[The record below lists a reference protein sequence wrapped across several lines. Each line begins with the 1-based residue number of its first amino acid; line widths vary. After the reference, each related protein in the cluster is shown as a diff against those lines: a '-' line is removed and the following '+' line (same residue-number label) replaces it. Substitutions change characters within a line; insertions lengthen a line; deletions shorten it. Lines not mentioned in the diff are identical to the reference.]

1 MGSANAR
8 CLLFG
13 LIPAF
18 ITGLTTGGL
27 SCLAV
32 QGGLLATSVA
42 NQVEQDM
49 GRRFSSQP
57 VLLFLAAKLLGYT
70 LLGFLLGWLGSV
82 LQLIP
87 TTRALLQIAVGVF
100 MVGNALRMLNV
111 HPIFR
116 YFAIE
121 PPRWI
126 TRYIRKKAISPAEYR
141 RMTKKYGTGFRP
153 NTQNT
158 TDPFTPIALGF
169 LTIFIPCG
177 VTQAMMATAM
187 GAGNP
192 LQGAALMFA
201 FTLGT
206 SPVFFA
212 VTYGFLQVGAKFER
226 RFTQIAAMLIL
237 VLGYVSIRT
246 GWKLAGGFSFPSFGT
261 QASAAPAAA
270 LVSVVGEQTISI
282 QALNYGYEPRAWQ
295 AQAGVPVK
303 LDLVTN
309 NTSGCTRAFVIP
321 QFGYQQIL
329 PATGI
334 ISLLI
339 PAQPAGTVIQFTCGM
354 GMYGGYIEFIQ

>member
-1 MGSANAR
+1 LFD
-8 CLLFG
+8 LL
-13 LIPAF
+13 PAF
-18 ITGLTTGGL
+18 LTGLTTGGL

-42 NQVEQDM
+42 HQVEQDL
-49 GRRFSSQP
+49 GKRFSSRP
-57 VLLFLAAKLLGYT
+57 ILLFLAAKLLGYT
-70 LLGFLLGWLGSV
+70 LLGFLLGWLGSI
-82 LQLIP
+82 LQLTP

-100 MVGNALRMLNV
+100 MVGTALRMLNV

-126 TRYIRKKAISPAEYR
+126 TRYIRKQAKTPAEFR
-141 RMTKKYGTGFRP
+141 RMTKKYGTGFHP
-153 NTQNT
+153 NTQNS
-158 TDPFTPIALGF
+158 TDFFTPIALGF

-187 GAGNP
+187 GVGNP

-212 VTYGFLQVGAKFER
+212 VTYGLLRVGANFER
-226 RFTQIAAMLIL
+226 RFTQIAAVLIL
-237 VLGYVSIRT
+237 ILGYLSVRS
-246 GWKLAGGFSFPSFGT
+246 GWKLAGGFSFPSFGA
-261 QASAAPAAA
+261 QINAAPAAA
-270 LVSVVGEQTISI
+270 LVSVIGEQTISI

-309 NTSGCTRAFVIP
+309 NTTGCTRAFVIP
-321 QFGYQQIL
+321 QFGFQQIL
-329 PATGI
+329 PPSGT
-334 ISLLI
+334 ISLRI
-339 PAQPAGTVIQFTCGM
+339 PAQPAGSVIQFTCGM
-354 GMYGGYIEFIQ
+354 GMYGGFIEFIQ

>member
-1 MGSANAR
+1 M
-8 CLLFG
+8 FD

-18 ITGLTTGGL
+18 LTGLTTGGL

-49 GRRFSSQP
+49 GKRFSFLP

-82 LQLIP
+82 LQLTP
-87 TTRALLQIAVGVF
+87 TARAFLQIGVGVF

-116 YFAIE
+116 YFNIE
-121 PPRWI
+121 PPRSI
-126 TRYIRKKAISPAEYR
+126 TRQIRKKAKGETDLRKKSETSVSFRKGAESA
-141 RMTKKYGTGFRP
+141 
-153 NTQNT
+153 
-158 TDPFTPIALGF
+158 TDLFTPLTLGF
-169 LTIFIPCG
+169 MTILIPCG
-177 VTQAMMATAM
+177 VTQTMMAAAM

-226 RFTQIAAMLIL
+226 RFTQIAAVLIL
-237 VLGYVSIRT
+237 VLGYLSVRS
-246 GWKLAGGFSFPSFGT
+246 GWNLVGGFSFPSFST

-270 LVSVVGEQTISI
+270 LVSIVGEQTISI

-329 PATGI
+329 PPTGI
-334 ISLLI
+334 VSLLI